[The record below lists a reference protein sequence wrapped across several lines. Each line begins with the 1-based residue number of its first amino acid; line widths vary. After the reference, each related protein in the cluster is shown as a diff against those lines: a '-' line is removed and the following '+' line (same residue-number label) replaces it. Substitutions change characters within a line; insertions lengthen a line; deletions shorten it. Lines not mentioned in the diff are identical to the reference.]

1 MVEQVKDHKLYHVTV
16 TKPYKQ
22 AFTANQVVYIGDT
35 DNAFFGFYEGAR
47 EYPVNEN
54 GAIVQVKAV
63 AWLKRVRAGT
73 IQPDSPQILAN
84 IAAEVTE
91 HYVMLARELIME
103 ELRITEFNSEPPS
116 RQRCLFGCDSLEEAR
131 YWDQRIGGNG
141 TICELTCTG
150 KIHRADARLLLADSE
165 PLSVTRDRARKYWR
179 GEAGDNP
186 EWETLFVGDA
196 TVTGFGL

>member
-73 IQPDSPQILAN
+73 IQPELAAN
-84 IAAEVTE
+84 P
-91 HYVMLARELIME
+91 REYRSGSYRA
-103 ELRITEFNSEPPS
+103 LR
-116 RQRCLFGCDSLEEAR
+116 DA
-131 YWDQRIGGNG
+131 
-141 TICELTCTG
+141 CT
-150 KIHRADARLLLADSE
+150 
-165 PLSVTRDRARKYWR
+165 
-179 GEAGDNP
+179 
-186 EWETLFVGDA
+186 
-196 TVTGFGL
+196 

>member
-22 AFTANQVVYIGDT
+22 AFTANQFVYIGDT
-35 DNAFFGFYEGAR
+35 GNAFFGFYEGAR

-73 IQPDSPQILAN
+73 IQPHSPQILAN

-103 ELRITEFNSEPPS
+103 ELRIAEFNSDPPS

-131 YWDQRIGGNG
+131 YWDQRLGGNG

-165 PLSVTRDRARKYWR
+165 PVSVT
-179 GEAGDNP
+179 
-186 EWETLFVGDA
+186 
-196 TVTGFGL
+196 